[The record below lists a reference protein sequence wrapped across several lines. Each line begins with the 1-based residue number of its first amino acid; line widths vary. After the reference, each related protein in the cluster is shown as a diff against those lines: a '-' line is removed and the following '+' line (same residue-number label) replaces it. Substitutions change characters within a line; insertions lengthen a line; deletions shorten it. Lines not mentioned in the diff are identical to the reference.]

1 MTAVLKV
8 RILTKIETTFEKISM
23 DLAVQS
29 PMGSGCINAI
39 DFGTNSPK
47 IRKKLVMMT
56 TTIPMAIGPA
66 AKDIALIGTSFSK
79 GSITLTDAA
88 PQIAD
93 ARKPIREI

>member
-8 RILTKIETTFEKISM
+8 RILTKIETTFEKVSM

-47 IRKKLVMMT
+47 IREK
-56 TTIPMAIGPA
+56 
-66 AKDIALIGTSFSK
+66 
-79 GSITLTDAA
+79 
-88 PQIAD
+88 
-93 ARKPIREI
+93 